1 MDGQASGPWWVVVMA
16 ALPSAA
22 SGAWIAYR
30 WWVDRQDRRE
40 GAQVTAALTREERI
54 QRDLETQRAALS
66 ADQARVFD
74 QMRAELARLRPLL
87 EETEYDRDRGW
98 ELCRW
103 WNRRA
108 HELRHAGINAQQI
121 ASNLAMAAGHDLP
134 AWPDMTIPLDIEA
147 PIPRRHP

>member
-1 MDGQASGPWWVVVMA
+1 MEAQPSGPWWVVVMA
-16 ALPSAA
+16 ALPSVA

-40 GAQVTAALTREERI
+40 SAQVMVTLTREERDR
-54 QRDLETQRAALS
+54 RDLETQRAALS

-74 QMRAELARLRPLL
+74 QLRAELARLRPLL

-108 HELRHAGINAQQI
+108 HELRHAGVNAQTMAQ
-121 ASNLAMAAGHDLP
+121 NLAMAAGQDP
-134 AWPDMTIPLDIEA
+134 PVWPDMTTPWDIEA
-147 PIPRRHP
+147 PVPRRQP